1 MQFTVVPG
9 RKASLKAKM
18 IRLARIRK
26 RVRPAFHS
34 VRLRVNPEGHG
45 KERSLYF
52 ARRRDTWLL
61 REIIIISSFITGI
74 IEEFHEDSH
83 QSNDRAYYGTAE
95 M

>member
-9 RKASLKAKM
+9 RKVSLKAKM

-26 RVRPAFHS
+26 RVRLAFHS

-61 REIIIISSFITGI
+61 REIISSFITGI
-74 IEEFHEDSH
+74 IAEFHEDSH
-83 QSNDRAYYGTAE
+83 QSSDRAYYGTAE